1 MILNDLTL
9 LNEIWTSILDK
20 FYFLIWFK
28 VYIIVIICP

>member
-9 LNEIWTSILDK
+9 LNEILTSILDK